1 MPLNRQKFFQALD
14 LLREAMED
22 DAPTTEAALNKSR
35 LAKSTGFGTRTIAE
49 LMRSG
54 AVPTYD
60 QGRKAKASDIQRAM
74 QDRPVRMAGNS
85 RTRQP
90 FNRIQVYK

>member
-1 MPLNRQKFFQALD
+1 MNKLKFIQALD
-14 LLREAMED
+14 LLKEAMED
-22 DAPTTEAALNKSR
+22 DAPATEAALNKSR
-35 LAKSTGFGTRTIAE
+35 LAKATGFSTRTIAE

-74 QDRPVRMAGNS
+74 QDRPVRMVGNS